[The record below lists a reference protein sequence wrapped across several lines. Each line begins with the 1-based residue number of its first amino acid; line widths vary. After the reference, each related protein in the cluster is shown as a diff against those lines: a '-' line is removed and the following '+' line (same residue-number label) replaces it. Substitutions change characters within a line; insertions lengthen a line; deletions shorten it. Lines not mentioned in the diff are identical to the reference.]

1 MGAKPNERSGP
12 VTDTLG
18 KAEGAYQVVAWRAV
32 PVGGA
37 RLYGDPW

>member
-18 KAEGAYQVVAWRAV
+18 KAEGAYQVVPPRRSRRRGTPLW
-32 PVGGA
+32 
-37 RLYGDPW
+37 

>member
-1 MGAKPNERSGP
+1 MAL
-12 VTDTLG
+12 VTEKRHWDTLG
-18 KAEGAYQVVAWRAV
+18 KAEGAYQAVAWRAV